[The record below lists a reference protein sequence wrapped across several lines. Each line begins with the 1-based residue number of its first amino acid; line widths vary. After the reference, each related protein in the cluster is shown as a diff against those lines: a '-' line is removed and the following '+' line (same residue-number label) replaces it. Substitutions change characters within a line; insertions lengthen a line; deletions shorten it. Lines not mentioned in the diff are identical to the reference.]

1 MKPSSDQEDST
12 LRDQKTQWE
21 RQNHHEAENDLQMSK
36 QRYERLI
43 STIPCALYD
52 YVLWPDGQS
61 RFFYISPQCKDIFEY
76 DADQIIEDT
85 TLLWNSVHPGD
96 LSRLQEDDRTANL
109 AGKSFQSE
117 VRINLPSGGIKWIQL
132 TSRPGDMQVDGRR
145 MWSGVILDI
154 TARKQVEE
162 ERNRLVA
169 ELQAA
174 LDKVKLLS
182 GFLPIC
188 ASCKKIRDDKGYW
201 NQIEAYISDHSEA
214 TFTHGICPDCAE
226 KQYAELRRLEKPSE
240 PNLD

>member
-1 MKPSSDQEDST
+1 M
-12 LRDQKTQWE
+12 
-21 RQNHHEAENDLQMSK
+21 
-36 QRYERLI
+36 
-43 STIPCALYD
+43 
-52 YVLWPDGQS
+52 LWPDGQS

-85 TLLWNSVHPGD
+85 TLLWNMVHTDD
-96 LSRLQEDDRTANL
+96 LKRLQTDDRAANL

-132 TSRPGDMQVDGRR
+132 TSRPGDLQVD
-145 MWSGVILDI
+145 GVILDI
-154 TARKQVEE
+154 TARKRAEE

-169 ELQAA
+169 ELQTA
-174 LDKVKLLS
+174 LDEVKLLS

-226 KQYAELRRLEKPSE
+226 QQLAELR
-240 PNLD
+240 